1 MLRIIALSLI
11 WLLLF
16 QLYCAEVAKSG
27 IRCVLMETSLL
38 VVPSTE
44 GISIAT
50 PNFQFFNLS
59 YI

>member
-1 MLRIIALSLI
+1 MLRIMAPNLI

-16 QLYCAEVAKSG
+16 QLYCTEVAKSG
-27 IRCVLMETSLL
+27 IRWVLIDKSLL

-59 YI
+59 HI